1 MMTPYGLLYRLI
13 VTYLYLPTDQIAKWV
28 NDLFNFSMDFLLN
41 LPAYI
46 IGFLVVN
53 AKPLLQVLI
62 LPGLAFILVFAIIAV
77 WFERKF
83 LARAMLRIGPYYCG
97 KRSGWLQLIAD
108 TLKLFMKEII
118 VQEDINFHFFAFMP
132 VLVSTLPA
140 MALILIP
147 FDQNWVLWNVG
158 GISMPMFFAIAGL
171 SPLLPIFAGWA
182 SNNKYAFIGAFRVA
196 YMYIS
201 AEIPL
206 VICGAAVAIMA
217 GSFDLLKI
225 VEAQR
230 NMWFAVPQF
239 IGFVIFF
246 LGVIIEAER
255 TPFDIPVAEVE
266 LVFGWRTEYSGILFG
281 FTMMAEYV
289 LFQAWA
295 LLFITLYLGGF
306 NGPNILGNTMYS
318 HIFWLLLKFAVL
330 VVLIILLRCVFPRLR
345 IDQMLKLGWHYLTPL
360 AVLNL
365 VVVLAMKILGVF

>member
-1 MMTPYGLLYRLI
+1 MDIIATMWRL
-13 VTYLYLPTDQIAKWV
+13 VYTCVFLPTDLIMKWV
-28 NDLFNFSMDFLLN
+28 GDLFDLSMDILFN
-41 LPAYI
+41 LPAYTVE
-46 IGFLVVN
+46 FLVVN
-53 AKPLLQVLI
+53 SKPLLQVLI

-83 LARAMLRIGPYYCG
+83 LARAMLRVGPYYCG
-97 KRSGWLQLIAD
+97 KRSGVLQVFAD
-108 TLKLFMKEII
+108 FLKLFMKEII
-118 VQEDINFHFFAFMP
+118 VQEDIDFLFFAAMP

-147 FDQNWVLWNVG
+147 FDQNWVLWTVG
-158 GISMPMFFAIAGL
+158 DLSMPMFFAIAGL
-171 SPLLPIFAGWA
+171 APLLPIFAGWA
-182 SNNKYAFIGAFRVA
+182 ANNKYTFIGAFRVA

-217 GSFDLLKI
+217 GSFDLTKI

-230 NMWFAVPQF
+230 NMWFCVPQF

-289 LFQAWA
+289 MFQAWA

-306 NGPNILGNTMYS
+306 NGPNILGNPMYS
-318 HIFWLLLKFAVL
+318 HIFWLVTKFAIL

-345 IDQMLKLGWHYLTPL
+345 IDQMLRLGWKYLTPL

-365 VVVLAMKILGVF
+365 VLVLAMKLLRVF

>member
-1 MMTPYGLLYRLI
+1 MDIFVAIWRLVYTCI
-13 VTYLYLPTDQIAKWV
+13 YLPTDQILKWV
-28 NDLFNFSMDFLLN
+28 GDLFDLSMDILFN
-41 LPAYI
+41 LPAYTI
-46 IGFLVVN
+46 EFLIVN
-53 AKPLLQVLI
+53 TKPLLQVLI

-83 LARAMLRIGPYYCG
+83 LARAMLRVGPYYCG
-97 KRSGWLQLIAD
+97 KRSGVLQVFAD
-108 TLKLFMKEII
+108 FLKLFMKEII
-118 VQEDINFHFFAFMP
+118 VQEDIDFLFFAAMP

-140 MALILIP
+140 LALILIP

-158 GISMPMFFAIAGL
+158 DLSMPMFFAIAGIA
-171 SPLLPIFAGWA
+171 PLLPIFAGWA
-182 SNNKYAFIGAFRVA
+182 SNNKYTFIGAFRVA

-206 VICGAAVAIMA
+206 VICGASVAIMA
-217 GSFDLLKI
+217 GSFDLTKI

-230 NMWFAVPQF
+230 NMWFCIPQF
-239 IGFVIFF
+239 IGFIIFF

-289 LFQAWA
+289 MFQAWA
-295 LLFITLYLGGF
+295 LLFITMYLGGF
-306 NGPNILGNTMYS
+306 NGPNFLGNPMYS
-318 HIFWLLLKFAVL
+318 HIFWLVTKFAIL
-330 VVLIILLRCVFPRLR
+330 VVLIVLLRCVFPRLR
-345 IDQMLKLGWHYLTPL
+345 IDQMLRLGWRYLTPL

-365 VVVLAMKILGVF
+365 VLVLAMKLLGVF